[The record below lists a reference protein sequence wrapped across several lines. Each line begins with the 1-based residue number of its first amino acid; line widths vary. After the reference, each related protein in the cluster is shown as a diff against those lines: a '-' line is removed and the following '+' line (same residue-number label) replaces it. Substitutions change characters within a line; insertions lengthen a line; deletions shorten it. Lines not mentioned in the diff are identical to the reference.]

1 MRPIASLLMRCGMTW
16 KEFAELCKSVFVE
29 VASEEYGIKGRKTN
43 VSRTA
48 ILTGLSRK
56 EVKRQRDLLDS
67 QEPTTPSKT
76 TDPTR
81 VLAGWHQDKDFLDEQ
96 GRPRE
101 LVLDGGDGA
110 TFAELL
116 RRYGGDIPSGAMLK
130 ELKIAKAV
138 EETNSKKLRVTS
150 RYYMPIQMEP
160 ELIVVAGSA
169 LQDLGTT
176 LNNNVVPSSNQRR
189 RFEGR
194 AMNES
199 IDARVVPAFRRFLDK
214 QGQEFLEALDDW
226 LTEHQLEGK
235 TDKKKVRLGVGL
247 YAIEDTTNLRG
258 RK

>member
-29 VASEEYGIKGRKTN
+29 VASEEYGIRGRKTN

-48 ILTGLSRK
+48 ILTGMSRK
-56 EVKRQRDLLDS
+56 EVKRVRDLLES
-67 QEPTTPSKT
+67 EQPPTPSKT

-81 VLAGWHQDKDFLDEQ
+81 VLAGWHQDEDFLDEA
-96 GRPRE
+96 GRPLE
-101 LVLDGGDGA
+101 LPLDGDGP
-110 TFAELL
+110 TFAKLL
-116 RRYGGDIPSGAMLK
+116 QRYGGDIPAGAMLK

-138 EETNSKKLRVTS
+138 EETDGKKLRAIS

-169 LQDLGTT
+169 LQDLGAT
-176 LNNNVVPSSNQRR
+176 LNNNVVPSSDRRR

-194 AMNES
+194 AINES
-199 IDARVVPAFRRFLDK
+199 IDPKAVPEFHRFLEE
-214 QGQEFLEALDDW
+214 QGQQFLEKLDDW
-226 LTEHQLEGK
+226 LTKHQLENGS
-235 TDKKKVRLGVGL
+235 DRDNNVRLGVGL
-247 YAIEDTTNLRG
+247 YAIQDTTNHRG